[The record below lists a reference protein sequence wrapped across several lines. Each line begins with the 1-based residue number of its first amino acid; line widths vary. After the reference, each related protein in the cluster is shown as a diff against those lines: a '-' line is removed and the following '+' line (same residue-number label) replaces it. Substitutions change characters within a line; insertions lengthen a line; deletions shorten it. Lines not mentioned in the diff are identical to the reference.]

1 LKRFNENQDSE
12 LELLGVSSISL
23 RDLFGNKL
31 DSVLPE

>member
-1 LKRFNENQDSE
+1 LNRFSENQE
-12 LELLGVSSISL
+12 NELLGRTSISL